1 MIKWGSGRKHRLSMK
16 KALSSIPSGGK
27 QGKKEGKK
35 ELRAGGRGRGR
46 VEIVRE
52 GDRVEITKNNATK
65 KEE

>member
-1 MIKWGSGRKHRLSMK
+1 MK

-27 QGKKEGKK
+27 QGKEEGKK

-52 GDRVEITKNNATK
+52 GDRVEITKNNGTK
-65 KEE
+65 TEE

>member
-1 MIKWGSGRKHRLSMK
+1 MK

-52 GDRVEITKNNATK
+52 GDRVEITIQRKRNNRIIGK
-65 KEE
+65 YSHEKSI